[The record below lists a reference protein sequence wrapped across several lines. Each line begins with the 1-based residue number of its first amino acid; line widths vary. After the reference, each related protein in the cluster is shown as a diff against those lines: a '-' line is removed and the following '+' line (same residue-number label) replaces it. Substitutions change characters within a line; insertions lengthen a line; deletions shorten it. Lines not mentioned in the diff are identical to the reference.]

1 MINLSYNLKVDTA
14 GRLRRVRIHRG
25 QFIIGHG
32 CLVVAK
38 DDKEANEILNKA
50 EGYDE

>member
-1 MINLSYNLKVDTA
+1 MLNLMIRPIT
-14 GRLRRVRIHRG
+14 
-25 QFIIGHG
+25 
-32 CLVVAK
+32 LVVAK

>member
-38 DDKEANEILNKA
+38 DDKEADVILTKA
-50 EGYDE
+50 EGYNE